1 MSEKTYYQ
9 RNRDVILNR
18 AKNYYENDKE
28 RLREQARCKY
38 RNYSKEKTTWE
49 NMSKEKKQKLKEY
62 KKNTLRLKS
71 LNTIINKIVLIVYD
85 VIYAN

>member
-1 MSEKTYYQ
+1 
-9 RNRDVILNR
+9 
-18 AKNYYENDKE
+18 
-28 RLREQARCKY
+28 
-38 RNYSKEKTTWE
+38 
-49 NMSKEKKQKLKEY
+49 MSKEKKQKLKEY